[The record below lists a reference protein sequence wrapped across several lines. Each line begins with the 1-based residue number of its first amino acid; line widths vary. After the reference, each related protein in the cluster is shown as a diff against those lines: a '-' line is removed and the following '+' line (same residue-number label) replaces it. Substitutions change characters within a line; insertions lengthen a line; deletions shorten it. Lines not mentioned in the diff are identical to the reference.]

1 MMTRTKVLIGIGWL
15 MYSAVFCFGLG
26 MIFGLFGAL

>member
-26 MIFGLFGAL
+26 MLFGLFGGL

>member
-1 MMTRTKVLIGIGWL
+1 MKVMTTRTKVLIGIGWL

-26 MIFGLFGAL
+26 LIFGL